1 MWKQFWDLFRRVLT
15 LTETTEANK
24 AEIKKA
30 EKEFKDY
37 SAKNADE
44 IHAVWSAIER
54 LAYEIKRLEDKIE
67 QGQKLE
73 ASEREIFKL
82 KIENEL
88 LKASRQLPPK
98 PEEKD

>member
-1 MWKQFWDLFRRVLT
+1 MT

-24 AEIKKA
+24 AELKKA

-37 SAKNADE
+37 SAKNQEE
-44 IHAVWSAIER
+44 IQAVWSAIER

-67 QGQKLE
+67 QGRKLE

-98 PEEKD
+98 PDESS

>member
-1 MWKQFWDLFRRVLT
+1 LT

-37 SAKNADE
+37 SAKNEEENRA
-44 IHAVWSAIER
+44 IWSAIER
-54 LAYEIKRLEDKIE
+54 LAYEIRHLEDKIE

-88 LKASRQLPPK
+88 LKASRQLLPK